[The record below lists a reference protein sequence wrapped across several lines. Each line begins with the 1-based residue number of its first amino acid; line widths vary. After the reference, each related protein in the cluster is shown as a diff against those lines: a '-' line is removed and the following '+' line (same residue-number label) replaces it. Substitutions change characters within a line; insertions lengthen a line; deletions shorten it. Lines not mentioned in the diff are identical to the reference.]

1 MDPNPMYTNNTTNA
15 VNDVNPNPIY
25 RQNNTKPNDPNKGA
39 DLPCNQSPT
48 DTHQQG
54 DEAAFGP
61 SDNDANRCL
70 QPYAVTLQQ
79 DVQTASIVM
88 PEDNEN
94 NPCSKP
100 DTVTHGENEGPILGP
115 VDCGDSQ
122 EDDDC
127 GSTLHITR
135 DNEGHPCIQPDA
147 VTHHEH
153 DRIAIE
159 SGNCGVVE
167 PCAVQYEED
176 KTFGESANDDRNP
189 CIQPY
194 AVTHQ
199 EDQEPP
205 NNCDGGQPYAIRH
218 HKHDD
223 SGRETVS
230 IASDDED
237 IQPYAAAYM
246 YECDMYECDK
256 TSREAQTSLPSQNQ
270 NQPKAASNSIND
282 VSTSP
287 SSNDVL
293 HALDP
298 NPTYAA
304 ADMCQSDVGW
314 KTNSG
319 GTQGSLSSQSQP
331 AAASNSINDANDV
344 LHALNPNPMYMPNVQ
359 HPTTCGRTPRLV
371 CLATAVVLGLCIVGG
386 AILLFYLST
395 SSPQVWNVHRHVSDP
410 HLGPHSWKPLEDL
423 FEFPDGSTFCMRNV
437 HRHAECPQACGMS
450 TGISLTHIYAHIPGT
465 LKTCLPQMVLLSVT
479 PGLVHYAL
487 RGGSPTPHKWKYQL
501 VLDLKLSHDTSIYLY
516 MTILLYSSESW
527 AMSAA
532 QNKKLDE
539 KITFGGRGRDA
550 AGKFLSI
557 SGVAVSADSEIFVT
571 DFGNQL
577 VQVFSMNGAY
587 LRLFPTRVPGESR
600 KMQRMHPSSVAF
612 DVDPG
617 YLWVLGS
624 VATRHGGG
632 DSGTIHGYMYVVQ
645 YSTEGQPRKKFN
657 PWFTTLSRDDRIR
670 KPGVIAMDTRNN
682 QVIVGEGDTIRLFHR
697 NGTLY
702 RCFKGLNNYKA
713 RRTGIGGIALDKKG
727 NILLTDGHESIKT
740 YSPSGVK
747 ICEFGTIGGA
757 KGRLRFPVGVCV
769 DTSGHIIVAN
779 SGHNR
784 VDMFTSQG
792 EFVRT
797 IVGMKKPGA
806 IAMGPD
812 GQLVVTCTD
821 TVTIFPR
828 RMVFA

>member
-1 MDPNPMYTNNTTNA
+1 MDPNSMYTHNTTNA

-61 SDNDANRCL
+61 SDNDGNHCL

-88 PEDNEN
+88 PEDNED
-94 NPCSKP
+94 NPCIQP
-100 DTVTHGENEGPILGP
+100 DAVTHGEEEGPILGP

-127 GSTLHITR
+127 GSTVHTTR
-135 DNEGHPCIQPDA
+135 DNEGHPCIQPDV
-147 VTHHEH
+147 VTPHE
-153 DRIAIE
+153 DDKMAIE
-159 SGNCGVVE
+159 SGNCGVVQ
-167 PCAVQYEED
+167 PYVVQYEED
-176 KTFGESANDDRNP
+176 ETFGESANNENNP

-199 EDQEPP
+199 EDQEPS
-205 NNCDGGQPYAIRH
+205 NNCDGGQPYAVRY

-237 IQPYAAAYM
+237 IQAYAAAYM

-256 TSREAQTSLPSQNQ
+256 TSRDAQTSLSLSSQNQ
-270 NQPKAASNSIND
+270 NQPKVASNSIND

-287 SSNDVL
+287 SSNDAL

-304 ADMCQSDVGW
+304 ADTCQGDVERN
-314 KTNSG
+314 TASED
-319 GTQGSLSSQSQP
+319 TQESLSSQNQP
-331 AAASNSINDANDV
+331 PAASNINDASDV
-344 LHALNPNPMYMPNVQ
+344 LHALNPNPMYVPNVR
-359 HPTTCGRTPRLV
+359 HPATCGRTPRLV
-371 CLATAVVLGLCIVGG
+371 CLATAVVLGSCIVGG
-386 AILLFYLST
+386 VILLFYLST
-395 SSPQVWNVHRHVSDP
+395 NP
-410 HLGPHSWKPLEDL
+410 
-423 FEFPDGSTFCMRNV
+423 
-437 HRHAECPQACGMS
+437 
-450 TGISLTHIYAHIPGT
+450 
-465 LKTCLPQMVLLSVT
+465 PQMVDRSRARL
-479 PGLVHYAL
+479 
-487 RGGSPTPHKWKYQL
+487 
-501 VLDLKLSHDTSIYLY
+501 HDT
-516 MTILLYSSESW
+516 
-527 AMSAA
+527 
-532 QNKKLDE
+532 
-539 KITFGGRGRDA
+539 
-550 AGKFLSI
+550 GK
-557 SGVAVSADSEIFVT
+557 
-571 DFGNQL
+571 
-577 VQVFSMNGAY
+577 
-587 LRLFPTRVPGESR
+587 P
-600 KMQRMHPSSVAF
+600 
-612 DVDPG
+612 
-617 YLWVLGS
+617 
-624 VATRHGGG
+624 
-632 DSGTIHGYMYVVQ
+632 
-645 YSTEGQPRKKFN
+645 
-657 PWFTTLSRDDRIR
+657 
-670 KPGVIAMDTRNN
+670 VIAMDTRNN
-682 QVIVGEGDTIRLFHR
+682 KVIVGEGDTIRLFHR

-702 RCFKGLNNYKA
+702 RCFKGLTDYKA

-727 NILLTDGHESIKT
+727 NILLTDGHKSVKK

-769 DTSGHIIVAN
+769 DTSGRIIVVN

-784 VDMFTSQG
+784 VDMFTSRA

-797 IVGMKKPGA
+797 IVEMEEPFA

-812 GQLVVTCTD
+812 GQMVVTGTD